1 MVGIKAKAVML
12 WILWWEYSDIWGYS
26 LFLSAG
32 GFEIMKKPM
41 MTEELFYKI
50 KDILKEKG
58 KLPDILDYG
67 IATGERIDGFED
79 L

>member
-1 MVGIKAKAVML
+1 ML

-41 MTEELFYKI
+41 MTEELFY
-50 KDILKEKG
+50 
-58 KLPDILDYG
+58 
-67 IATGERIDGFED
+67 TGERIDGFED

>member
-1 MVGIKAKAVML
+1 
-12 WILWWEYSDIWGYS
+12 
-26 LFLSAG
+26 
-32 GFEIMKKPM
+32 MKKPM